1 MRLCFYRFPGDSYE
15 SRIQGLSSGLQSK
28 HQACLVT
35 SEVRH
40 GYVVQIM
47 AIRKEKVNFTNYLS

>member
-1 MRLCFYRFPGDSYE
+1 MIVTSVEYKVY
-15 SRIQGLSSGLQSK
+15 LQAQSE
-28 HQACLVT
+28 HQVCLVT

-47 AIRKEKVNFTNYLS
+47 VIRKEKVNFTNYLS